1 MGDAGIPARFA
12 GWLCSLSARSTGT
25 VRISTRR
32 AVLCGSFRC
41 MVPRRPLLTSQLL
54 LSRPPLAPILAALF
68 WTSAA
73 MATKGKGKPDLS
85 SDSGSWKEAKSFL
98 KSLNSKQRRE
108 HYGIKDYVKL
118 KEIHTWKETAKSAKL
133 KQPEETKYQKDKD
146 LNEKI
151 SLFRGDITKLEVDA
165 IVNAANSTLLG
176 GGGVDGCIHRAAGP
190 LLRQECSTLNGC
202 ETGKAKIT
210 CGYALPAKFIIHTV
224 GPIAKGDPS
233 EGHVMDLTNCYKN
246 SLKLVQENKI
256 RTVAF
261 PCISTGVYG
270 YPADAAADVALS
282 TIRLW
287 LQDNKEKV
295 DRIIICVF
303 MEKDEE
309 IYRKKLLEYFPTD
322 LPIVLPSKL

>member
-1 MGDAGIPARFA
+1 MGAGILARAAVGLRVLSTRSPGPVRLDPRRARAAASGSGCAAARFPPLLLA
-12 GWLCSLSARSTGT
+12 
-25 VRISTRR
+25 TRR
-32 AVLCGSFRC
+32 LLFYQPPVTLALAA
-41 MVPRRPLLTSQLL
+41 PRRT
-54 LSRPPLAPILAALF
+54 F
-68 WTSAA
+68 AA
-73 MATKGKGKPDLS
+73 MATKSSGKPDLS

-98 KSLNSKQRRE
+98 KGLNSKQRRE
-108 HYGIKDYVKL
+108 HYGTKDYVKL
-118 KEIHTWKETAKSAKL
+118 KEIHAWKETAKSAKL
-133 KQPEETKYQKDKD
+133 KQPEEVKYQKDKD

-210 CGYALPAKFIIHTV
+210 CGYSLPARFVIHTV

-233 EGHVMDLTNCYKN
+233 ERQVMDLTNCYKN
-246 SLKLVQENKI
+246 SLNLVLENKI
-256 RTVAF
+256 HTVAF

-270 YPADAAADVALS
+270 YPGDAAADVALN

-287 LQDNKEKV
+287 LQENKEKV
-295 DRIIICVF
+295 DRIIVCVF
-303 MEKDEE
+303 LEKDEE
-309 IYRKKLLEYFPTD
+309 IYKKKLLEYFP
-322 LPIVLPSKL
+322 IA

>member
-1 MGDAGIPARFA
+1 MGAAGIPARFA
-12 GWLCSLSARSTGT
+12 GWLNALSARSTVT
-25 VRISTRR
+25 LRVSTR
-32 AVLCGSFRC
+32 AVLSRFSGCATARL
-41 MVPRRPLLTSQLL
+41 PLSPF
-54 LSRPPLAPILAALF
+54 LSNPLQRSPPPLAPVLVASL
-68 WTSAA
+68 WTSAT
-73 MATKGKGKPDLS
+73 MATKGSGKPDLS

-98 KSLNSKQRRE
+98 KGLNSKQRRE

-118 KEIHTWKETAKSAKL
+118 KEIQTWKETAKSAKL
-133 KQPEETKYQKDKD
+133 KRPEEVKYQKDKD

-210 CGYALPAKFIIHTV
+210 SGYALPAKYIIHTV

-233 EGHVMDLTNCYKN
+233 ERHVMDLTNCYKN
-246 SLKLVQENKI
+246 SLKLVLENKI

-270 YPADAAADVALS
+270 YPGNAAADVALS

-287 LQDNKEKV
+287 LQDNKDKV
-295 DRIIICVF
+295 DRIIISVF
-303 MEKDEE
+303 LEKDEE
-309 IYRKKLLEYFPTD
+309 IYLKKLLEYFP
-322 LPIVLPSKL
+322 IA